1 MGRPKKETT
10 KITGAKSTKTKT
22 AGAKTAG
29 AKTVK
34 TKTAGCKEKIPAGVR
49 TTVWNMYIGEDKGEG
64 KCFVGCKERIS
75 QANFA
80 CGHVQAEA
88 CGGAV
93 TIQNLRP
100 ICNRCNSS
108 MGKQNMEEYMN
119 KYGYKKCKNWNGIN
133 EHWWSKIPFL

>member
-1 MGRPKKETT
+1 MGRPKKQQTT
-10 KITGAKSTKTKT
+10 SQKNKEKTKE
-22 AGAKTAG
+22 
-29 AKTVK
+29 K
-34 TKTAGCKEKIPAGVR
+34 TKPSGRPKSGRKEKIPAGVR
-49 TTVWNMYIGEDKGEG
+49 TTVWNTYIGEDKGAG

-75 QANFA
+75 QANFE
-80 CGHVQAEA
+80 CGHVQAES

-100 ICNRCNSS
+100 ICKRCNCS

-133 EHWWSKIPFL
+133 EHWWSKIPFIN